1 MSTLDHINAFL
12 DTTKDAREYKRA
24 MAVKLLLLEFEPRD
38 IAEMLNV
45 TESFVSKW
53 KKHCFN
59 YGVDALTIKY
69 HGYQGYLT
77 PEQRKSIIERIKI
90 QKTWNVDDLI
100 DFVRTTYDI
109 EFKSRQSYYDMFA
122 AAGITWKR
130 AQSQHPDKDPQR
142 IEAKKKTL
150 RRFL

>member
-1 MSTLDHINAFL
+1 MPILDQVNTFL

-38 IAEMLNV
+38 IAELLHV

-53 KKHCFN
+53 KGLCSEH
-59 YGVDALTIKY
+59 GVDVFVLKY

-77 PEQRKSIIERIKI
+77 SEQRQTIIEWIKI
-90 QKTWNVDDLI
+90 QKIRNIDDLI
-100 DFVRTTYDI
+100 TFIRTNYHI
-109 EFKSRQSYYDMFA
+109 EFKSRQSYYDLFA

-130 AQSQHPDKDPQR
+130 AQSQHPDKDLDR
-142 IEAKKKTL
+142 IATKKKRL
-150 RRFL
+150 RPY

>member
-109 EFKSRQSYYDMFA
+109 EFKSRQSYYAMFA

-130 AQSQHPDKDPQR
+130 AQSQHPDKDPER